1 MSKVLLAALLVV
13 SAPAF
18 AQTPSPGAAQPAP
31 ATPPA
36 AAGTAS
42 GTASPGAAPADVESL
57 RREMETRLEAAR
69 KEMRNE
75 LRAQLATQSAAE
87 GWQEEW
93 TEEKRKL
100 ELFTLDGYFRVRPD
114 LFNKFD
120 LNRETDNQGYALFPR
135 AVASPGERTIAGAN
149 MRLRLDPTL
158 NVSEEV
164 RVKMQVDV
172 LDNVVLGSSPEYA
185 FTRNDR
191 YDFGIFSE
199 SQVPPTSA
207 LNALKDSI
215 NVRRAY
221 GEVSTPVGILR
232 FGRMGSQWGLGML
245 HNDGNCLDCDY
256 GDTVDRIQ
264 FVTEPIAGWFITPML
279 DFNVEGPTSAAKG
292 EYGQPF
298 DLSNS
303 DDSHSYVLAIA
314 RRDTEQQAKAKL
326 DSGQAVFNF
335 GLHFTYRAQK
345 YEAVDFY
352 KGTFTGEGGDT
363 SNVGSTIVR
372 RDAQIYVP
380 DIWVKYEK
388 KAFRIEAELAAVLGG
403 IGNRA
408 LTAAQGDDPGR
419 NQALTITQFGG
430 VLQGEYRLMEN
441 RLKLNIEL
449 GYASGDSAYGLG
461 NRPGRKGSATD
472 GSGGTAKGDF
482 DGPQYACQPTG
493 GCTDSVISNFRFNR
507 DHRIDL
513 ILWRE
518 ILGPLTDAIYARPS
532 FSYDI
537 AEGFQIFAAAIY
549 SRTVYAQSS
558 PNGTDPNLGLELNAG
573 VRYQTEDGFT
583 ASIQYGILF
592 PLAGLTADVPTPNTL
607 DNAQTV
613 RGVMAIRF

>member
-1 MSKVLLAALLVV
+1 MSKALLAAFLVV
-13 SAPAF
+13 SAPAL
-18 AQTPSPGAAQPAP
+18 AQTPAPSAAQPAP
-31 ATPPA
+31 APSPA
-36 AAGTAS
+36 AAAS
-42 GTASPGAAPADVESL
+42 AAGPASTNVAPADVDSL
-57 RREMETRLEAAR
+57 RRELETRLEAAR
-69 KEMRNE
+69 KEIREE
-75 LRAQLATQSAAE
+75 LRAQLATQSAAQ

-100 ELFTLDGYFRVRPD
+100 ELFTLDGYLRVRPE

-120 LNRETDNQGYALFPR
+120 LNREPDNQGYYLFPR
-135 AVASPGERTIAGAN
+135 SPSSAAERTIAGAN
-149 MRLRLDPTL
+149 MRLRLDPTF

-172 LDNVVLGSSPEYA
+172 LDNLVLGSTPEYA

-191 YDFGIFSE
+191 YDFGILSE
-199 SQVPPTSA
+199 SQVPPTSG

-215 NVRRAY
+215 VVRRAY
-221 GEVSTPVGILR
+221 GEVSTPVGMLR

-264 FVTEPIAGWFITPML
+264 FVTEPIAGWYITPML
-279 DFNVEGPTSAAKG
+279 DFNVEGPTSGAKG

-314 RRDTEQQAKAKL
+314 RRDTELQAKAKL
-326 DSGQAVFNF
+326 DSGQSVFNF
-335 GLHFTYRAQK
+335 GVHFTYRSQK
-345 YEAVDFY
+345 YDAVDFY
-352 KGTFTGEGGDT
+352 KGTFNGEGGDT

-380 DIWVKYEK
+380 DVWLKFEK
-388 KAFRIEAELAAVLGG
+388 KAFRVEAELAAVLGT

-408 LTAAQGDDPGR
+408 QVAAAGDDPGK
-419 NQALTITQFGG
+419 NQALGLIQFGG
-430 VLQGEYRLMEN
+430 VVQGEYRLMEG
-441 RLKLNIEL
+441 RLKLNAEV
-449 GYASGDSAYGLG
+449 GFASGDPAPGLG

-472 GSGGTAKGDF
+472 GSAGTAKGDF

-518 ILGPLTDAIYARPS
+518 ILGPVTDAIYARPS
-532 FSYDI
+532 FSYAI
-537 AEGFQIFAAAIY
+537 AEGFQIFGAAIY

-583 ASIQYGILF
+583 ASLQYGILF
-592 PLAGLTADVPTPNTL
+592 PLAGLTSTATTPNTL